1 MKGFYKKGDEEM
13 ANKYNREQIA
23 LDLLLCSSNVEV
35 CRRNN
40 ISEATLYRLKKED
53 DFIEILNNHKAR
65 LFNNTINKAQA
76 YSLEALE
83 ILMDIARDT
92 EAPQNTRVNASCKII
107 EFGQSMYDQENIIK
121 RLEEIERGIKENEED

>member
-1 MKGFYKKGDEEM
+1 M

-35 CRRNN
+35 WRKNK

-53 DFIEILNNHKAR
+53 DFMEILNKHKER
-65 LFNNTINKAQA
+65 LFNNTITKAQA

-83 ILMDIARDT
+83 ILMNIARDE
-92 EAPQNTRVNASCKII
+92 EAPHSSRVSASCKMI
-107 EFGQSMYDQENIIK
+107 EFGQSMFDQEVILK
-121 RLEEIERGIKENEED
+121 KLEALEREMNQDEE